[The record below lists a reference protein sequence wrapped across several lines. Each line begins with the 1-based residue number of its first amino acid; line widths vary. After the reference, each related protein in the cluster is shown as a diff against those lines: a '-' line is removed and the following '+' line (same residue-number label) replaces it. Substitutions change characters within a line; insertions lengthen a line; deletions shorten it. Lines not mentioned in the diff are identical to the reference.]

1 MAAAWP
7 GSGGAV
13 GQASGTATAT
23 PASTGALA
31 PTLHLDLPAFAL
43 RTGGALAA
51 TGLLSL
57 HALQPN
63 ACRWCEPPAFDRGVR
78 RALRWPDTSAA
89 AGASDLLQVGV
100 PAGAGL
106 AVALLAWRD
115 GRPREAGEDLAVVTE
130 AVVLASLATTA
141 AKVATARLRPNAWAA
156 GEPSPGRGSL
166 GAFWSGHTSST
177 FAAAAAAAQ
186 VARLRGRRGWR
197 WLAATALAGAAAT
210 GWLRVAGDRHWATD
224 VLAGAAAGT
233 AIGLALPG
241 LVLRPGP

>member
-1 MAAAWP
+1 M
-7 GSGGAV
+7 GLL
-13 GQASGTATAT
+13 
-23 PASTGALA
+23 ALA
-31 PTLHLDLPAFAL
+31 PGRAGAEAAAGAAPGPTLRLDLPTFAL
-43 RTGGALAA
+43 TTGGALAA

-57 HALQPN
+57 HALQPT
-63 ACRWCEPPAFDRGVR
+63 ACRWCEPPALDRGVR
-78 RALRWPDTSAA
+78 RALRWPDTSSAS
-89 AGASDLLQVGV
+89 GASDVLQVGV

-141 AKVATARLRPNAWAA
+141 AKVATARLRPDAWAA

-186 VARLRGRRGWR
+186 VARLRGRRGWK

-210 GWLRVAGDRHWATD
+210 GYLRVAGDRHWASD

-233 AIGLALPG
+233 AIGLVLPG
-241 LVLRPGP
+241 LVLRPEP